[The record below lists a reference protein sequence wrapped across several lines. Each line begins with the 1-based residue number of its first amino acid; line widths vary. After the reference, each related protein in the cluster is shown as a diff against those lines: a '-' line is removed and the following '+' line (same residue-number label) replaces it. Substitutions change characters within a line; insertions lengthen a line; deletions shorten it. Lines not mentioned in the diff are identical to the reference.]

1 VLSALVLSIALAMD
15 ATAVAAA
22 RGLAGVQRREAVVL
36 PLLFGGFQAGMA
48 ALGWIGGRVAIQ
60 WVAAWDHWIAFG
72 LLAVLGVRMIVGA
85 LRGGADDDRAPDGF
99 GSLLVLAIATSID
112 AFAAG
117 LTLEVVGAPPAVTLL
132 LIGVVTAVLS
142 AAGYLAGRRLG
153 GRAGTGLEI
162 AGGVALIAIG
172 AKILIE
178 HLTA

>member
-22 RGLAGVQRREAVVL
+22 RGLTGVQRREAVLL

-60 WVAAWDHWIAFG
+60 WVSAWDHWIAFG
-72 LLAVLGVRMIVGA
+72 LLAFLGGRMIVAA
-85 LRGGADDDRAPDGF
+85 LRGDGDAAEQRGGIGA
-99 GSLLVLAIATSID
+99 LLLLSVATSID

-117 LTLEVVGAPPAVTLL
+117 LTLEVVGAPPPVTLL
-132 LIGVVTAVLS
+132 LIGVVTAALS

-153 GRAGTGLEI
+153 GRAGVGLEF

>member
-22 RGLAGVQRREAVVL
+22 RGLTGVQRREAVLL

-48 ALGWIGGRVAIQ
+48 ALGWIGGRVAIR
-60 WVAAWDHWIAFG
+60 WVSAWDHWIAFG
-72 LLAVLGVRMIVGA
+72 LLAFLGGRMIVAA
-85 LRGGADDDRAPDGF
+85 LRGGDEAAEQRGGIGA
-99 GSLLVLAIATSID
+99 LLLLSIATSID
-112 AFAAG
+112 ALAAG
-117 LTLEVVGAPPAVTLL
+117 LTLEVVGAPPLVTLL
-132 LIGVVTAVLS
+132 LIGVVTAALS

-153 GRAGTGLEI
+153 GRAGIGLEI

>member
-22 RGLAGVQRREAVVL
+22 RGLTGVQRREAVLL

-60 WVAAWDHWIAFG
+60 WVSAWDHWIAFG
-72 LLAVLGVRMIVGA
+72 LLAFLGGRMIVAA
-85 LRGGADDDRAPDGF
+85 LRGGDGEAER
-99 GSLLVLAIATSID
+99 GGGIGALLLLSVATSID

-117 LTLEVVGAPPAVTLL
+117 LTLEVVGAPPLVTLL
-132 LIGVVTAVLS
+132 LIGIVTTALS
-142 AAGYLAGRRLG
+142 AAAYLAGRRLG
-153 GRAGTGLEI
+153 GRAGARLEI